1 MATGSFRRY
10 GDANIHSAFSM
21 EALVEIVNEAVVSAK
36 SKLQQIQS
44 AKSSISIGDMF
55 EMQMLMNQL
64 AQFSEMATGVVAAA
78 HNSIMSMA
86 RNVKS

>member
-1 MATGSFRRY
+1 MPTGQFNRY
-10 GDANIHSAFSM
+10 GAANAQSAFSM
-21 EALVEIVNEAVVSAK
+21 EILVEIINDSVVSAK
-36 SKLQQIQS
+36 GKLAQIQD

-64 AQFSEMATGVVAAA
+64 AQFSEMATGVAAAA